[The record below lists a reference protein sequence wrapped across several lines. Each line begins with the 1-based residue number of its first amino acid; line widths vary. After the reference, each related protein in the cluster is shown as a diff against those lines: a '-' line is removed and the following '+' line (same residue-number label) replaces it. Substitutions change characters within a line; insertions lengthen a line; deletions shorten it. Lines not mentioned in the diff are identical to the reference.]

1 MILIMNIQQYMTP
14 EIVGPL
20 SFISILFVA
29 LLSSIQISKLSKLT
43 ENYEEESDIALG
55 ESPHVSRP
63 QAGQIWHKKSFD
75 EDVDYIPWI
84 ESDPER
90 AESFKI
96 LEIRYDSFRGY
107 DYIKA
112 KNLKTEHLYY
122 FTAGDLMMEYMQD
135 DFGDYKKLQT
145 PEEPVSEEAKDER
158 LEEIGFNVVKIHG
171 EDFVLKPLG
180 K

>member
-1 MILIMNIQQYMTP
+1 MNIQQYMTP
-14 EIVGPL
+14 EVVGPL

-43 ENYEEESDIALG
+43 EHYEEESDIVVG

-63 QAGQIWHKKSFD
+63 QAGQIWHKKAFN

-84 ESDPER
+84 EFDPEH

-96 LEIRYDSFRGY
+96 LEIRYDSSKGY
-107 DYIKA
+107 DYIKS
-112 KNLKTEHLYY
+112 KDLKTEDLYY
-122 FTAGDLMMEYMQD
+122 FTTEGLMTEYMQD
-135 DFGDYKKLQT
+135 DFNDYKKLQT
-145 PEEPVSEEAKDER
+145 PEESVAEEAKDER

>member
-1 MILIMNIQQYMTP
+1 MIAIMNIQQYMTP

-43 ENYEEESDIALG
+43 EHYEEESDIAVG
-55 ESPHVSRP
+55 ESPHIFRP
-63 QAGQIWHKKSFD
+63 QAGQIWHKKAFD

-135 DFGDYKKLQT
+135 DFDDYKKQIT
-145 PEEPVSEEAKDER
+145 EPIAEETKDVR
-158 LEEIGFNVVKIHG
+158 LEDMGFNVVKIHG

>member
-1 MILIMNIQQYMTP
+1 MIAIMNIQQYMTP

-29 LLSSIQISKLSKLT
+29 LLSSIQINKLSKLT
-43 ENYEEESDIALG
+43 EHYEEESDIAVC

-63 QAGQIWHKKSFD
+63 QAGQIWHKKAFD

-145 PEEPVSEEAKDER
+145 PEEPEVSKDVR
-158 LEEIGFNVVKIHG
+158 LEDMGFNVVKIHG